1 LELEKRTVLQKK
13 KPSYIYTGDATIDAD
28 RAQDAVM
35 ALPLPRLTRIE
46 SNRRTYIK
54 NHSNEGG
61 KRGRKIGPHVT

>member
-46 SNRRTYIK
+46 SNRIGEHISRTIATREARG
-54 NHSNEGG
+54 EG
-61 KRGRKIGPHVT
+61 R